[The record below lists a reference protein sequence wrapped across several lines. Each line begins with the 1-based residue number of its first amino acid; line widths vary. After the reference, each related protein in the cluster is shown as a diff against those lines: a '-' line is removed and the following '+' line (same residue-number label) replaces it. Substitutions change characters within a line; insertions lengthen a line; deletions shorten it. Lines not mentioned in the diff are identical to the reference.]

1 MNIFELL
8 FLNWTL
14 STVRRGVSYC
24 AVSEAILIYSLDIQ
38 HSSKVTR
45 TLVTA
50 IRAEMS
56 PIFGSWLTL
65 RVRSQGRQLWAW
77 VPSNFGP
84 RLCRALVK
92 GFVGSGGAA
101 DGTARS
107 RWQSAFT
114 PACFSLATPALHATT
129 APCERQLSGQA
140 CRLALT
146 FLDQNQ
152 LTGIKLPIHHV
163 YKIS

>member
-1 MNIFELL
+1 MRSVRLWEYVTLTTSDRNPIEVKMNIFELL

-65 RVRSQGRQLWAW
+65 RVRSQGRQL
-77 VPSNFGP
+77 
-84 RLCRALVK
+84 
-92 GFVGSGGAA
+92 
-101 DGTARS
+101 
-107 RWQSAFT
+107 
-114 PACFSLATPALHATT
+114 
-129 APCERQLSGQA
+129 
-140 CRLALT
+140 
-146 FLDQNQ
+146 
-152 LTGIKLPIHHV
+152 
-163 YKIS
+163 